1 MGATENNELEYQ
13 IIETAKQLFI
23 EKGFVETSMSDIAAK
38 VGINRPTLHYY
49 FRTKDRMFQAVFG
62 SIVMSLLPKVQ
73 EIIQQELP
81 FIDRVS
87 LILDKYITLFTEN
100 PDMPKFICGEIQ
112 RDVNH
117 LLDAAKEMQ
126 FEETFLIIKERLLME
141 MEAGRLKKVPIH
153 TIFITFYGLLT
164 FPLITKNLIT
174 SIFCLLYRA
183 LPARGRSVTL
193 TSPYSVE
200 IRNDSVISYLPYYGR
215 AYSIPY
221 GGGEGLNFK
230 APLTDYKLEWD
241 KKETA
246 KIKFSARS
254 EEDKFDFIIDV
265 FSNGSSSIFVNMQ
278 NRQSIS
284 FQGELDMPEE
294 INQ

>member
-1 MGATENNELEYQ
+1 M
-13 IIETAKQLFI
+13 
-23 EKGFVETSMSDIAAK
+23 V
-38 VGINRPTLHYY
+38 
-49 FRTKDRMFQAVFG
+49 
-62 SIVMSLLPKVQ
+62 
-73 EIIQQELP
+73 
-81 FIDRVS
+81 
-87 LILDKYITLFTEN
+87 
-100 PDMPKFICGEIQ
+100 
-112 RDVNH
+112 
-117 LLDAAKEMQ
+117 
-126 FEETFLIIKERLLME
+126 
-141 MEAGRLKKVPIH
+141 
-153 TIFITFYGLLT
+153 
-164 FPLITKNLIT
+164 
-174 SIFCLLYRA
+174 CLLFLNVNRA

>member
-1 MGATENNELEYQ
+1 MKAIR
-13 IIETAKQLFI
+13 IIL
-23 EKGFVETSMSDIAAK
+23 
-38 VGINRPTLHYY
+38 
-49 FRTKDRMFQAVFG
+49 
-62 SIVMSLLPKVQ
+62 SLLLITAMGISTLSAQTKK
-73 EIIQQELP
+73 ERKELKKQ
-81 FIDRVS
+81 VVEKLVTS
-87 LILDKYITLFTEN
+87 GKYKI
-100 PDMPKFICGEIQ
+100 
-112 RDVNH
+112 DVN
-117 LLDAAKEMQ
+117 
-126 FEETFLIIKERLLME
+126 
-141 MEAGRLKKVPIH
+141 
-153 TIFITFYGLLT
+153 
-164 FPLITKNLIT
+164 
-174 SIFCLLYRA
+174 RA
-183 LPARGRSVTL
+183 LPARGRSITL

>member
-1 MGATENNELEYQ
+1 MKTIR
-13 IIETAKQLFI
+13 IIFSLLLITAM
-23 EKGFVETSMSDIAAK
+23 SM
-38 VGINRPTLHYY
+38 PTLSAQ
-49 FRTKDRMFQAVFG
+49 TK
-62 SIVMSLLPKVQ
+62 
-73 EIIQQELP
+73 
-81 FIDRVS
+81 
-87 LILDKYITLFTEN
+87 
-100 PDMPKFICGEIQ
+100 
-112 RDVNH
+112 
-117 LLDAAKEMQ
+117 KEK
-126 FEETFLIIKERLLME
+126 KE
-141 MEAGRLKKVPIH
+141 LKKQTVEK
-153 TIFITFYGLLT
+153 LV
-164 FPLITKNLIT
+164 T
-174 SIFCLLYRA
+174 SGKYKINVNRA

-221 GGGEGLNFK
+221 GGGGGGEGLNFK

-254 EEDKFDFIIDV
+254 EEDRFDFSIDV

>member
-1 MGATENNELEYQ
+1 MKTIR
-13 IIETAKQLFI
+13 IIFSLLLITAM
-23 EKGFVETSMSDIAAK
+23 SM
-38 VGINRPTLHYY
+38 PTLSAQ
-49 FRTKDRMFQAVFG
+49 TKKEKKELKKQAVEKLVTSG
-62 SIVMSLLPKVQ
+62 
-73 EIIQQELP
+73 
-81 FIDRVS
+81 
-87 LILDKYITLFTEN
+87 KYKIN
-100 PDMPKFICGEIQ
+100 
-112 RDVNH
+112 VN
-117 LLDAAKEMQ
+117 
-126 FEETFLIIKERLLME
+126 
-141 MEAGRLKKVPIH
+141 
-153 TIFITFYGLLT
+153 
-164 FPLITKNLIT
+164 
-174 SIFCLLYRA
+174 RA

-230 APLTDYKLEWD
+230 APLTDYKL
-241 KKETA
+241 A

-254 EEDKFDFIIDV
+254 EEDRFDFSIDV

>member
-87 LILDKYITLFTEN
+87 LILDKYISLFTEN
-100 PDMPKFICGEIQ
+100 PDIPKFICGEIQ

-126 FEETFLIIKERLLME
+126 FERTFLIINGSRQTKEST
-141 MEAGRLKKVPIH
+141 H
-153 TIFITFYGLLT
+153 T
-164 FPLITKNLIT
+164 
-174 SIFCLLYRA
+174 
-183 LPARGRSVTL
+183 
-193 TSPYSVE
+193 
-200 IRNDSVISYLPYYGR
+200 
-215 AYSIPY
+215 YSIH
-221 GGGEGLNFK
+221 NFLWF
-230 APLTDYKLEWD
+230 AYFSFDYK
-241 KKETA
+241 
-246 KIKFSARS
+246 
-254 EEDKFDFIIDV
+254 KFDHQHIPERYYRFFGFYAGVEAIYS
-265 FSNGSSSIFVNMQ
+265 FS
-278 NRQSIS
+278 
-284 FQGELDMPEE
+284 LDEFAGY
-294 INQ
+294 

>member
-1 MGATENNELEYQ
+1 MKTIR
-13 IIETAKQLFI
+13 IIFSLLLITAM
-23 EKGFVETSMSDIAAK
+23 SM
-38 VGINRPTLHYY
+38 PTLSAQ
-49 FRTKDRMFQAVFG
+49 TKKEKKELKKQAV
-62 SIVMSLLPKVQ
+62 
-73 EIIQQELP
+73 EEL
-81 FIDRVS
+81 VTS
-87 LILDKYITLFTEN
+87 GKYKIN
-100 PDMPKFICGEIQ
+100 
-112 RDVNH
+112 VN
-117 LLDAAKEMQ
+117 
-126 FEETFLIIKERLLME
+126 
-141 MEAGRLKKVPIH
+141 
-153 TIFITFYGLLT
+153 
-164 FPLITKNLIT
+164 
-174 SIFCLLYRA
+174 RA

-254 EEDKFDFIIDV
+254 EEDKFDFSIDV
-265 FSNGSSSIFVNMQ
+265 FSNGAASIFVNMQ

>member
-1 MGATENNELEYQ
+1 MKTIR
-13 IIETAKQLFI
+13 IIFSLLLITAM
-23 EKGFVETSMSDIAAK
+23 SM
-38 VGINRPTLHYY
+38 PTLSAQ
-49 FRTKDRMFQAVFG
+49 TKKEKKELKKQAVEKLVTSG
-62 SIVMSLLPKVQ
+62 
-73 EIIQQELP
+73 
-81 FIDRVS
+81 
-87 LILDKYITLFTEN
+87 KYKIN
-100 PDMPKFICGEIQ
+100 
-112 RDVNH
+112 VN
-117 LLDAAKEMQ
+117 
-126 FEETFLIIKERLLME
+126 
-141 MEAGRLKKVPIH
+141 
-153 TIFITFYGLLT
+153 
-164 FPLITKNLIT
+164 
-174 SIFCLLYRA
+174 RA

-254 EEDKFDFIIDV
+254 EEEFDFSIDV
-265 FSNGSSSIFVNMQ
+265 FSNGSSTIFVNMQ

>member
-13 IIETAKQLFI
+13 INETAKQLFI

-153 TIFITFYGLLT
+153 TVFITFYGLLT

-174 SIFCLLYRA
+174 SIFLKDTTDF
-183 LPARGRSVTL
+183 SV
-193 TSPYSVE
+193 
-200 IRNDSVISYLPYYGR
+200 
-215 AYSIPY
+215 
-221 GGGEGLNFK
+221 FM
-230 APLTDYKLEWD
+230 LEW
-241 KKETA
+241 KQYILFHLMNLLGIEKE
-246 KIKFSARS
+246 
-254 EEDKFDFIIDV
+254 
-265 FSNGSSSIFVNMQ
+265 N
-278 NRQSIS
+278 
-284 FQGELDMPEE
+284 
-294 INQ
+294 